1 MPKFNDPVIAKLA
14 AKYGSIKSQPSQD
27 IFADLVESIVS
38 QQLSGKAAAT
48 IFSRVTK
55 LLKTITPKNILAASD
70 QSLRDCGLSWSKVSY
85 IKDLALKSKTG
96 TLQLLRLGNMSDEE
110 VIDHLVV
117 VKGIGRWTAEMILM
131 FSLSR
136 PDILPLDDL
145 GIQNAMIKLYGLNH
159 LRTMNS
165 KLKTRMQEIASSW
178 RPHRTLA
185 CRYLWKSLDNEPIK
199 K

>member
-1 MPKFNDPVIAKLA
+1 MPKFKDPVIAKLA
-14 AKYGSIKSQPSQD
+14 AKYGPIKSLPSQD

-38 QQLSGKAAAT
+38 QQLSGKAAST
-48 IFSRVTK
+48 IFSRVAK
-55 LLKTITPKNILAASD
+55 LLKTVTPKNLLATSD
-70 QSLRDCGLSWSKVSY
+70 QSLRNCGLSWSKVSY
-85 IKDLALKSKTG
+85 VKDLALKSKAG
-96 TLQLLRLGNMSDEE
+96 TLHLLRLDNLSDEE
-110 VIDHLVV
+110 VINHLVA

-145 GIQNAMIKLYGLNH
+145 GIQNAMIRLYNLQH

-165 KLKTRMQEIASSW
+165 KLKTRMQEIASLW

-185 CRYLWKSLDNEPIK
+185 CRYLWKSLDNE
-199 K
+199 